1 MSYVRGKDGEVL
13 PEDEDEVPSTKEEGL
28 ERWKFEMTVRFLRG
42 EDPDFEY
49 GAVDESEEF
58 DDVEREE
65 EEERWFD
72 EEAPEWERTPRESE
86 TGVQDF

>member
-1 MSYVRGKDGEVL
+1 ML
-13 PEDEDEVPSTKEEGL
+13 PEDDDEVPTTKEEGL

-49 GAVDESEEF
+49 GAVDGSEEY
-58 DDVEREE
+58 DDVEKRE

-72 EEAPEWERTPRESE
+72 GETPEWERTPRESE